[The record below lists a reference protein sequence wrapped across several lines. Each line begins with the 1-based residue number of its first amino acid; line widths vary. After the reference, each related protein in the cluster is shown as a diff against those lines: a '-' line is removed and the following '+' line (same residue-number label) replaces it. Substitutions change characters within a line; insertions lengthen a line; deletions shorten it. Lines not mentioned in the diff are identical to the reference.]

1 MNLNELLELAKK
13 YHPSAKITRLTKIG
27 HRIVFYGGFGDSSQF
42 AIDLDIE
49 SPNFEKIHM
58 VVDIRSNFIAEV
70 GNGEIYN
77 RNFPLVAT
85 MNLNGEQYQ
94 TPISSLSNFEKWI
107 EETCPHYNFFKKL
120 QKWSVL
126 QMYENTPK
134 QYKGKEIVA
143 IFLTRTAYDI

>member
-13 YHPSAKITRLTKIG
+13 YHPSAKITRLAKIG
-27 HRIVFYGGFGDSSQF
+27 HRIVFYGGFGNCSQF

-49 SPNFEKIHM
+49 SPKFEKLHM
-58 VVDIRSNFIAEV
+58 DICVRSNFIAEV

-85 MNLNGEQYQ
+85 MNLNDEQYQ
-94 TPISSLSNFEKWI
+94 TPISSQSNFEKWI

-126 QMYENTPK
+126 QMCENTPK

>member
-1 MNLNELLELAKK
+1 MNLNELLELAQT

-27 HRIVFYGGFGDSSQF
+27 SRIVFYGGLGDSSQF
-42 AIDLDIE
+42 AIDLDIDAPKVE
-49 SPNFEKIHM
+49 QLHM
-58 VVDIRSNFIAEV
+58 DICVRSNFMAEV

-94 TPISSLSNFEKWI
+94 TPISSPSNFEKWI
-107 EETCPHYNFFKKL
+107 QETCPYYNFFKKL

-134 QYKGKEIVA
+134 QYKGKEIFA
-143 IFLTRTAYDI
+143 IYLTRTAYDI